1 VACRP
6 TRTGNVAA
14 LDGIGGLPGATGL
27 APYFHV
33 GVIVPDLSAAQ
44 AELSEQVGV
53 TWGPV
58 LHLDETEVRDGDGVD
73 IVLPT
78 TMCYSIEAPHLEL
91 IEEVPGSV
99 WQCNDH
105 SNLHHVGFWSDDVP
119 AASSRLSA
127 IGCPLQL
134 CGRAGD
140 AAPASWAYHRNSLG
154 VRIEVIDAQ
163 LREAMAFLF
172 QAPS

>member
-1 VACRP
+1 VDG
-6 TRTGNVAA
+6 TGEARDAA
-14 LDGIGGLPGATGL
+14 SL
-27 APYFHV
+27 APYYHV
-33 GVIVPDLSAAQ
+33 GIVVPDLAAAQ
-44 AELSEQVGV
+44 AGLTEQVGV

-58 LHLDETEVRDGDGVD
+58 LHLDETEVRDGDGID
-73 IVLPT
+73 IMLPT

-119 AASSRLSA
+119 AASSRLVA

-134 CGRAGD
+134 CGRVGG

-154 VRIEVIDAQ
+154 VRIEVIDAG

-172 QAPS
+172 RPAS